1 MLWVLK
7 RTVILR
13 LEHPKHMF
21 KFMDKKIFTILRST
35 NLIILTI
42 SFRGLLNAEHQSV
55 HYVTVLN
62 SPESDSKIG
71 N

>member
-1 MLWVLK
+1 M
-7 RTVILR
+7 
-13 LEHPKHMF
+13 
-21 KFMDKKIFTILRST
+21 LRSH
-35 NLIILTI
+35 NIFILTYVTNVI